1 MPVTANSAVLAQTP
15 RAAQVVQAFTANTT
29 YTTSPTNTVLLFT
42 AGANGATVSKLVAVP
57 AATVTAT
64 QLQVFRSLDTG
75 TTKKLT
81 PPVVG
86 AAYTMAQ
93 TTAPTP
99 ADFGPTPSAP
109 WVLAAGEQIYVAA
122 GVSGT
127 WAFNLEGADF

>member
-1 MPVTANSAVLAQTP
+1 MPVTANSAILAQTP
-15 RAAQVVQAFTANTT
+15 KSAQKVQSFTANTT
-29 YTTSPTNTVLLFT
+29 YTTSPANTVLLFT
-42 AGANGATVSKLVAVP
+42 AGANGSVVSKLIAVP

-64 QLQVFRSLDTG
+64 QLQAFRSIDTG
-75 TTKKLT
+75 TTKNMV

-109 WVLAAGEQIYVAA
+109 WILAAGEQIYVAA
-122 GVSGT
+122 GVTGT
-127 WAFNLEGADF
+127 WAFNLEAADF